1 MENFFNIVWFKRDL
15 RVSDHLPL
23 LTASKENIP
32 FIPLYILEEEYWKQK
47 FSSLRHWSFVY
58 DCLVEL
64 DNELSLMG
72 QPLIIKKGHSIN
84 VFNNILT
91 NFKIKKIFAH
101 EETSNLWVKNRNT
114 EVKNWCSTNSIE
126 LIEYPTNGVV
136 RDIISRDDWSKIK
149 NKRLQ
154 SEIISTPQRIKKIDN
169 ISSNRISKNSI
180 VFDDERE
187 IKIQAGGRQNALN
200 LLDIFL
206 NKNGKLYLQNISSPK
221 FSEKFSSRVSPH
233 LTWGS
238 ISSKEIIKKIKI
250 RKENLTKE
258 EKIYWQKNL
267 TAFQSRLSWRCHFIQ
282 KLEDDPSIENSNMH
296 TLFEGLREDGNS
308 SLFYNAWKDGR
319 TGYPFVDACMRNLTY
334 EGWITFRMRAM
345 LVSFASYDL
354 WLDWRIFGHH
364 LAKLFTDYE
373 PGIHYSQLQMQSGVT
388 GINTLRIYNPVKQ
401 SKEHDEN
408 GEYIKKWV
416 PELESLNSNW
426 IHEPWKMSKELQI
439 SLNCEIGKD
448 YPHPIIDHNIAI
460 RIAKEKI
467 SKVQKELEYKSIAKK
482 VYLKHGSR
490 SNANSNNF
498 NDRSLKIKKQK
509 QKKQLSLF

>member
-1 MENFFNIVWFKRDL
+1 MENIFNIVWFKRDL

-23 LTASKENIP
+23 FTASKDTIP

-47 FSSLRHWSFVY
+47 FSSFRHWSFVH

-64 DNELSLMG
+64 DNDLSLLG
-72 QPLIIKKGHSIN
+72 QSLIIKKGHSVDI
-84 VFNNILT
+84 FNNIL
-91 NFKIKKIFAH
+91 NNYKIKKVFAH

-114 EVKNWCSTNSIE
+114 QVKNWCLTNSIE

-136 RDIISRDDWSKIK
+136 KHLKSRDDWSKVK

-154 SEIISTPQRIKKIDN
+154 EEIIATPKKIKKIKN
-169 ISSNRISKNSI
+169 FQSEKISKNSI
-180 VFDDERE
+180 VFKDKSI
-187 IKIQAGGRQNALN
+187 IKVQAGGRKNAIR
-200 LLDIFL
+200 LLDNFL

-221 FSEKFSSRVSPH
+221 HSEKYSSRISPH

-238 ISSKEIIKKIKI
+238 ISSKEIIKKIRI
-250 RKENLTKE
+250 RKENLKIE
-258 EKIYWQKNL
+258 EKSKWQRNL

-282 KLEDDPSIENSNMH
+282 KIEDDPLIEISNMH
-296 TLFEGLREDGNS
+296 ALYENIRDDGNNN
-308 SLFYNAWKDGR
+308 LFFKAWKNGK

-354 WLDWRIFGHH
+354 WLDWRFFGHH

-388 GINTLRIYNPVKQ
+388 GINTLRIYNPIKQ
-401 SKEHDEN
+401 SKEHDKS

-416 PELESLNSNW
+416 PELKNLTSQW
-426 IHEPWKMSKELQI
+426 IHEPWKMSQEIQI
-439 SLNCEIGKD
+439 RLNCEIGKD
-448 YPHPIIDHNIAI
+448 YSYPIVDHNDAV
-460 RIAKEKI
+460 RIAKQKI
-467 SKVQKELEYKSIAKK
+467 SKVQKQKEFKNIAKK

-490 SNANSNNF
+490 SNGNRSIF
-498 NDRSLKIKKQK
+498 NDRSLKIKKGS
-509 QKKQLSLF
+509 KQLSLF